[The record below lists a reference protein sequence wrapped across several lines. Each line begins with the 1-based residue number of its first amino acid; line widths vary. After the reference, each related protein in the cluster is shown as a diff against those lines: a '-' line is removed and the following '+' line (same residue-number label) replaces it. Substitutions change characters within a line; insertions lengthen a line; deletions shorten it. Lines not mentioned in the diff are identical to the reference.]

1 VDISQCFPNIMSF
14 NRIVVFQQF
23 AGRSQWPMTVILNC
37 GSLVA
42 LCLQVNFTNI
52 CCIYVRTNIKHYDC
66 QHLTMF
72 TQNDGNDWELPK
84 ETRSC
89 LYTATP
95 KWDNVTLSRARELS
109 RPIIPGTRPSP
120 SWVTRAWTSPPPA
133 PLAAPT
139 LPWWIKINLEYQVCL
154 NLIIYYNYLKL

>member
-1 VDISQCFPNIMSF
+1 MDISQCFPNIMSF

-89 LYTATP
+89 LYTATL
-95 KWDNVTLSRARELS
+95 KWDNVTLSLGHENFHALLY
-109 RPIIPGTRPSP
+109 PSP
-120 SWVTRAWTSPPPA
+120 AHPPPESRGHEHH
-133 PLAAPT
+133 PRP
-139 LPWWIKINLEYQVCL
+139 PH
-154 NLIIYYNYLKL
+154 